1 MTHKLI
7 TGTGEKHKL
16 NKVYIT
22 SHARR
27 AEMTHK
33 LSTETGEQYNEL
45 WSFIVVER
53 PSKQGSISRAGHALP
68 SVVVDAQTG
77 HVQYFENGEGGSKV
91 RRILDAGQ
99 AQQRQRAGIVFASH
113 RRFEATEKKCCSS
126 STNGLSESFLPRLYL
141 SRQQFLLVNRSTWE
155 ARPADH
161 TMEANLT
168 TPASHVI
175 VAHTGSAPCVTLSE
189 CSKITRVIQGFQ
201 MDDLGYADI
210 AYNFLVGG
218 DSQVYEGR
226 GWDTQGALAAHY
238 NNMSLGVAFIGI
250 FEKTAPL
257 MQQLEEFQTFLNVS
271 VEKGKLSADYKLI
284 GHRQVSI
291 TDSPGQA
298 LYNIIRTWSHWE
310 DCYMKTCV

>member
-1 MTHKLI
+1 MHPATLVKAKRGKEYLLDSYQRPYQSLHEDENSSLPLI
-7 TGTGEKHKL
+7 
-16 NKVYIT
+16 
-22 SHARR
+22 
-27 AEMTHK
+27 
-33 LSTETGEQYNEL
+33 Q
-45 WSFIVVER
+45 
-53 PSKQGSISRAGHALP
+53 SRQPFWRKCVNVAAVSLLLV
-68 SVVVDAQTG
+68 SVV
-77 HVQYFENGEGGSKV
+77 
-91 RRILDAGQ
+91 
-99 AQQRQRAGIVFASH
+99 GIIAWVLVGIYS
-113 RRFEATEKKCCSS
+113 EKKCCSS
-126 STNGLSESFLPRLYL
+126 STNGLSESFLPRLYS

-155 ARPADH
+155 ARPAYRA
-161 TMEANLT
+161 MEANLT
-168 TPASHVI
+168 APANHVI

-238 NNMSLGVAFIGI
+238 NNVSLGVAFIGI

-298 LYNIIRTWSHWE
+298 LHDIIRTWPHWE
-310 DCYMKTCV
+310 DCYMKTCL